1 MWKFYYKLINNKL
14 PTYFHVMKPELPK
27 VCDTY
32 VVRQPTFCLPKIVH
46 EFVEQLLKYQLIK
59 LLNREK
65 CSIVITVH
73 THSFC
78 GFKLFI
84 QHAVIDSNIRS
95 SKMLNKMSSPRI
107 LQYN

>member
-1 MWKFYYKLINNKL
+1 MNNKL

-32 VVRQPTFCLPKIVH
+32 VIR
-46 EFVEQLLKYQLIK
+46 QLIK
-59 LLNREK
+59 SLNREK
-65 CSIVITVH
+65 CLIVITAKVH

-84 QHAVIDSNIRS
+84 QNAVIDSYLCESCCPLIYS
-95 SKMLNKMSSPRI
+95 AES
-107 LQYN
+107 